1 MKKKDNLVFCQEEVE
16 VSKLVDSRDE
26 KIKIRDAYGDILP
39 EVGRQDEDIVV
50 LTADLAGS
58 TRTKYFGQEFP
69 ERFFNVGITEAN
81 MMGMSAGL
89 AMEGKKPFVSTFAV
103 FATGKPWEQ
112 IRQTIAYQ
120 SAPVR
125 IVATHSGITV
135 GEDGASH
142 QILEDVSNMRV
153 LPNMKVVVPADARQ
167 TEEVIKRVS
176 GDMDGPVY
184 VRLARAA
191 FPVVYEEC
199 DFELGK
205 AEVLREGNDVSIF
218 AMGLMVANSLDAAE
232 ILEDEGI
239 SAEVVNVSTVKPLDK
254 ETILESVG
262 KTGAAVT
269 AEEHN
274 IIGGLGSAVSE
285 TVAEGNPV
293 PVKRVGVEDQF
304 GESGPAYDLVEHF
317 GLTAEDI
324 ASKAEKL
331 IR

>member
-1 MKKKDNLVFCQEEVE
+1 MVSELV
-16 VSKLVDSRDE
+16 SSRDE
-26 KIKIRDAYGDILP
+26 KVKIRDVYGEVLP
-39 EVGRQDEDIVV
+39 ELGQEDEDIVV

-69 ERFFNVGITEAN
+69 DRFFNVGITEAN
-81 MMGMSAGL
+81 MMGMAAGL

-142 QILEDVSNMRV
+142 QIIEDVSNMRV
-153 LPNMKVVVPADARQ
+153 LPNMKVVVPADATQ
-167 TEEVIKRVS
+167 TREVVKTIS
-176 GDMDGPVY
+176 QDMDGPVY

-191 FPVVYEEC
+191 FPVVYEDC

-205 AEVLREGNDVSIF
+205 AEVLREGDDVTLF
-218 AMGLMVANSLDAAE
+218 AMGLMVANSLDAAD
-232 ILEDEGI
+232 ILAERGI
-239 SAEVVNVSTVKPLDK
+239 SAEVINVSTVKPLDI
-254 ETILESVG
+254 ETVLSSVE
-262 KTGAAVT
+262 KTGAAIT

-285 TVAEGNPV
+285 AVSENNPV
-293 PVKRVGVEDQF
+293 PVKRVGLEDTF
-304 GESGPAYDLVEHF
+304 GESGSAYELVEHF

-324 ASKAEKL
+324 ANKAENL
-331 IR
+331 LN

>member
-1 MKKKDNLVFCQEEVE
+1 MSQLVEN
-16 VSKLVDSRDE
+16 RDE
-26 KIKIRDAYGDILP
+26 KVKIRDAYGEVLP
-39 EVGRQDEDIVV
+39 ELGAEDDDIVV

-69 ERFFNVGITEAN
+69 DRFFNVGITEAN

-89 AMEGKKPFVSTFAV
+89 AMEGKKPFASTFAV

-125 IVATHSGITV
+125 IVATHAGITV

-142 QILEDVSNMRV
+142 QIIEDVSNMRV
-153 LPNMKVVVPADARQ
+153 LPNMKVVVPADATQ
-167 TEEVIKRVS
+167 TREVIKRVS
-176 GDMDGPVY
+176 EDMDGPVY

-199 DFELGK
+199 DFELGE
-205 AEVLREGNDVSIF
+205 AEVLREGEDVTIF

-232 ILEDEGI
+232 LLEERGI
-239 SAEVVNVSTVKPLDK
+239 SAEVINVSTVKPLDE
-254 ETILESVG
+254 ETVLSSVE
-262 KTGAAVT
+262 KTGAAIT

-274 IIGGLGSAVSE
+274 VIGGLGSAISEVVSE
-285 TVAEGNPV
+285 EHPV
-293 PVKRVGVEDQF
+293 PVKKIGIQDRF
-304 GESGPAYDLVEHF
+304 GESGSAYELVEHF
-317 GLTAEDI
+317 GLTARDI
-324 ASKAEKL
+324 ADKTETMLASE
-331 IR
+331 

>member
-1 MKKKDNLVFCQEEVE
+1 MSRLAA
-16 VSKLVDSRDE
+16 SRDE
-26 KIKIRDAYGDILP
+26 KVRIRDTYGEVLP
-39 EVGRQDEDIVV
+39 EMGKQDQDIVV

-69 ERFFNVGITEAN
+69 DRFFNVGITEAN
-81 MMGMSAGL
+81 MMGMAAGL
-89 AMEGKKPFVSTFAV
+89 AMEGKKPFASTFAV

-125 IVATHSGITV
+125 IVATHSGVTV

-153 LPNMKVVVPADARQ
+153 LPNMKVVVPADAVQ
-167 TEEVIKRVS
+167 TKEVIKAV
-176 GDMDGPVY
+176 GGEMDGPVY

-191 FPVVYEEC
+191 FPVIYEEC

-205 AEVLREGNDVSIF
+205 AEVLREGDDVTLF
-218 AMGLMVANSLDAAE
+218 AMGLMVANSLDAAD
-232 ILEDEGI
+232 ILAEKGI
-239 SAEVVNVSTVKPLDK
+239 SAEVINVSTVKPLDTK
-254 ETILESVG
+254 TIIDSVE

-274 IIGGLGSAVSE
+274 VIGGLGSAVSE
-285 TVAEGNPV
+285 VISENYPV
-293 PVKRVGVEDQF
+293 PLKRVGVEDEF
-304 GESGPAYDLVEHF
+304 GESGSAYELVEHF
-317 GLTAEDI
+317 GLTPEDI
-324 ASKAEKL
+324 ASKAESL
-331 IR
+331 LS

>member
-1 MKKKDNLVFCQEEVE
+1 MSQLVKF
-16 VSKLVDSRDE
+16 RDE
-26 KIKIRDAYGDILP
+26 KVKIRDAYGEVLP
-39 EVGRQDEDIVV
+39 ELGKEDEDIVV

-58 TRTKYFGQEFP
+58 TRTKYFAQEFP
-69 ERFFNVGITEAN
+69 DRFFNVGITEAN

-89 AMEGKKPFVSTFAV
+89 AMEGKKPFASTFAV

-125 IVATHSGITV
+125 IVATHAGITV

-142 QILEDVSNMRV
+142 QIIEDVSNMRV
-153 LPNMKVVVPADARQ
+153 LPNMKVVVPADSTQ
-167 TEEVIKRVS
+167 TKEVIKAV
-176 GDMDGPVY
+176 GGEMDGPVY

-191 FPVVYEEC
+191 FPVIYEEC

-205 AEVLREGNDVSIF
+205 AEVLREGSDVSIF

-232 ILEDEGI
+232 ILEDKGI
-239 SAEVVNVSTVKPLDK
+239 SAEVVNVSTVKPLDS
-254 ETILESVG
+254 ESVLNSVA

-274 IIGGLGSAVSE
+274 VIGGLGSAISEVVSE
-285 TVAEGNPV
+285 NEPV
-293 PVKRVGVEDQF
+293 QIKRIGIQDRF
-304 GESGPAYDLVEHF
+304 GESGSAYELVEHF
-317 GLTAEDI
+317 GLTPKDI
-324 ASKAEKL
+324 ANKAENLLK
-331 IR
+331 

>member
-1 MKKKDNLVFCQEEVE
+1 M
-16 VSKLVDSRDE
+16 SKLVENRDE
-26 KIKIRDAYGDILP
+26 KVKIRDVYGEVLP
-39 EVGRQDEDIVV
+39 ELGEKDEDIVV

-58 TRTKYFGQEFP
+58 TRTKYFGQEHP
-69 ERFFNVGITEAN
+69 DRFFNLGITEAN

-89 AMEGKKPFVSTFAV
+89 AMEGKKPFASTFAV

-125 IVATHSGITV
+125 IVATHAGITV

-142 QILEDVSNMRV
+142 QIIEDVSNMRV
-153 LPNMKVVVPADARQ
+153 LPNMKVVVPADATQ
-167 TEEVIKRVS
+167 TKEVIKAV
-176 GDMDGPVY
+176 GGEMDGPVY

-191 FPVVYEEC
+191 FPVIYEEC

-205 AEVLREGNDVSIF
+205 AEVLREGSDVTIF

-232 ILEDEGI
+232 ILEDRGI
-239 SAEVVNVSTVKPLDK
+239 SAEVVNVSTVKPLDEK
-254 ETILESVG
+254 TVIGSVA

-274 IIGGLGSAVSE
+274 VIGGLGSAISE
-285 TVAEGNPV
+285 VVGENEPV
-293 PVKRVGVEDQF
+293 PMKRIGIQDRF
-304 GESGPAYDLVEHF
+304 GESGSAYELVEHF

-324 ASKAEKL
+324 AVKAENL
-331 IR
+331 LS

>member
-1 MKKKDNLVFCQEEVE
+1 L
-16 VSKLVDSRDE
+16 SKLVESRDE
-26 KIKIRDAYGDILP
+26 KVKIRDAYGEILP
-39 EVGRQDEDIVV
+39 EIGKEDEDIVV

-69 ERFFNVGITEAN
+69 DRFFNVGITEAN
-81 MMGMSAGL
+81 MMGMAAGL
-89 AMEGKKPFVSTFAV
+89 AMEGKKPFTSTFAV

-125 IVATHSGITV
+125 IVATHSGVTV

-153 LPNMKVVVPADARQ
+153 LPNMKVVVPADAVQ
-167 TEEVIKRVS
+167 TKEVIKTV
-176 GDMDGPVY
+176 GGEMDGPVY

-191 FPVVYEEC
+191 FPVIYEEC

-205 AEVLREGNDVSIF
+205 AEVLREGDDVTLF
-218 AMGLMVANSLDAAE
+218 AMGLMVANSLDAAD
-232 ILEDEGI
+232 ILAEKGI
-239 SAEVVNVSTVKPLDK
+239 SAEVINVSTVKPLDT

-285 TVAEGNPV
+285 VVSEHNPV
-293 PVKRVGVEDQF
+293 PVKRVGVEDTF
-304 GESGPAYDLVEHF
+304 GESGPAYELMEHF
-317 GLTAEDI
+317 GLTPEDI
-324 ASKAEKL
+324 ASKAESL
-331 IR
+331 LS

>member
-1 MKKKDNLVFCQEEVE
+1 M
-16 VSKLVDSRDE
+16 SKLVESRDE
-26 KIKIRDAYGDILP
+26 KVKIRDAYGEVLP
-39 EVGRQDEDIVV
+39 ELGKEDEDIVV

-69 ERFFNVGITEAN
+69 DRFFNVGITEAN
-81 MMGMSAGL
+81 MMGMAAGL
-89 AMEGKKPFVSTFAV
+89 AMEGKKPFTSTFAV

-112 IRQTIAYQ
+112 VRQTIAYQ

-142 QILEDVSNMRV
+142 QIIEDVSNMRV
-153 LPNMKVVVPADARQ
+153 LPNMKVVVPADAAQ
-167 TEEVIKRVS
+167 TKEVIKTVG

-191 FPVVYEEC
+191 FPVIYEEC

-205 AEVLREGNDVSIF
+205 AEVLREGSDVTIF
-218 AMGLMVANSLDAAE
+218 AMGLMVANSLDAAD
-232 ILEDEGI
+232 ILEDRGI
-239 SAEVVNVSTVKPLDK
+239 SAEVVNVSTVKPLDE
-254 ETILESVG
+254 ETVIDSVA

-274 IIGGLGSAVSE
+274 VIGGLGSAISEAVSE
-285 TVAEGNPV
+285 NEPV
-293 PVKRVGVEDQF
+293 PVKRIGIQDHF
-304 GESGPAYDLVEHF
+304 GESGSAYELVEHF

-324 ASKAEKL
+324 VGKAE
-331 IR
+331 

>member
-1 MKKKDNLVFCQEEVE
+1 M
-16 VSKLVDSRDE
+16 SKLVESRDE
-26 KIKIRDAYGDILP
+26 KVKIRDAYGDVLP
-39 EVGRQDEDIVV
+39 ELGKEDEDIVV

-69 ERFFNVGITEAN
+69 DRFFNLGITEAN
-81 MMGMSAGL
+81 MMGMAAGL
-89 AMEGKKPFVSTFAV
+89 AMEGKKPFASTFAV

-112 IRQTIAYQ
+112 VRQTIAYQ

-125 IVATHSGITV
+125 IVATHAGITV

-142 QILEDVSNMRV
+142 QIIEDVSNMRG
-153 LPNMKVVVPADARQ
+153 LPNMKVVVPADATQ
-167 TEEVIKRVS
+167 TKEVIKSVS
-176 GDMDGPVY
+176 GELDGPVY

-205 AEVLREGNDVSIF
+205 AEVLREGSDVSIF
-218 AMGLMVANSLDAAE
+218 AMGLMVTNSLDAAE
-232 ILEDEGI
+232 ILEDKGI
-239 SAEVVNVSTVKPLDK
+239 SAEVINVSTVKPLDS
-254 ETILESVG
+254 ETVVDSVS

-274 IIGGLGSAVSE
+274 VIGGLGSAISE
-285 TVAEGNPV
+285 VVGENEPV
-293 PVKRVGVEDQF
+293 PVKRIGIQDHF
-304 GESGPAYDLVEHF
+304 GESGSAYELVEHF

-324 ASKAEKL
+324 ASKTEKL
-331 IR
+331 LS

>member
-1 MKKKDNLVFCQEEVE
+1 L
-16 VSKLVDSRDE
+16 SKLVESRDE
-26 KIKIRDAYGDILP
+26 KVKIRDAYGEVLP
-39 EVGRQDEDIVV
+39 EIGREDEDIVV

-69 ERFFNVGITEAN
+69 DRFFNVGITEAN
-81 MMGMSAGL
+81 MMGMAAGL
-89 AMEGKKPFVSTFAV
+89 AMEGKKPFTSTFAV

-125 IVATHSGITV
+125 IVATHSGVTV

-153 LPNMKVVVPADARQ
+153 LPNMKVVVPADATQ
-167 TEEVIKRVS
+167 TKAVIREI
-176 GDMDGPVY
+176 GGEMEGPVY
-184 VRLARAA
+184 VRLSRAA
-191 FPVVYEEC
+191 FPVIYEEC

-205 AEVLREGNDVSIF
+205 AEVLREGSDVSIF
-218 AMGLMVANSLDAAE
+218 AMGLMVANSLDAAD
-232 ILEDEGI
+232 ILEDRGV
-239 SAEVVNVSTVKPLDK
+239 SAEVVNVSTVKPLDTQ
-254 ETILESVG
+254 TILSSVG

-285 TVAEGNPV
+285 VVSEHNPV
-293 PVKRVGVEDQF
+293 PVKRVGVEDTF
-304 GESGPAYDLVEHF
+304 GESGPAYELIEHF
-317 GLTAEDI
+317 GLTPEDI
-324 ASKAEKL
+324 AGKAESL
-331 IR
+331 LS

>member
-1 MKKKDNLVFCQEEVE
+1 M
-16 VSKLVDSRDE
+16 SKLAVNRNE
-26 KIKIRDAYGDILP
+26 KTKIRDAYGEVLP
-39 EVGRQDEDIVV
+39 QLGKEDEDIVV

-69 ERFFNVGITEAN
+69 DRFFNVGITEAN
-81 MMGMSAGL
+81 MMGMASGL
-89 AMEGKKPFVSTFAV
+89 AMEGKKPFVSTFSI

-125 IVATHSGITV
+125 IVATHAGITV

-142 QILEDVSNMRV
+142 QIIEDVSNMRV
-153 LPNMKVVVPADARQ
+153 LPNMKVVVPADALQ
-167 TEEVIKRVS
+167 TKEVIKTV
-176 GDMDGPVY
+176 GEDLDGPVY

-199 DFELGK
+199 DFELGR
-205 AEVLREGNDVSIF
+205 AEVLKEGNDVSIF
-218 AMGLMVANSLDAAE
+218 AMGLMVSNSLDAAE
-232 ILEDEGI
+232 ILEEKGI
-239 SAEVVNVSTVKPLDK
+239 SAEVINVSTIKPLDS
-254 ETILESVG
+254 ETIIDSVI

-274 IIGGLGSAVSE
+274 VIGGLGSAISEVVSE
-285 TVAEGNPV
+285 NEPV
-293 PVKRVGVEDQF
+293 PLKRIGIQDRF
-304 GESGPAYDLVEHF
+304 GESGSAYELVDYF

-324 ASKAEKL
+324 AGKVEGFL
-331 IR
+331 T

>member
-1 MKKKDNLVFCQEEVE
+1 
-16 VSKLVDSRDE
+16 VSKLVTGRDE
-26 KIKIRDAYGDILP
+26 KVKIRDVYGEMLAQLGGEDK
-39 EVGRQDEDIVV
+39 DIVV

-58 TRTKYFGQEFP
+58 TRTKYFGEEFP

-81 MMGMSAGL
+81 MMGMAAGL

-125 IVATHSGITV
+125 IVATHAGITV

-142 QILEDVSNMRV
+142 QIIEDVSNMRV
-153 LPNMKVVVPADARQ
+153 LPNMKVVVPADATQ
-167 TEEVIKRVS
+167 TKEVIKTVS
-176 GDMDGPVY
+176 RDMDGPVY

-191 FPVVYEEC
+191 FPVVYEDC

-205 AEVLREGNDVSIF
+205 AEVLREGSDVSIF
-218 AMGLMVANSLDAAE
+218 AMGLMVANSLDAAD
-232 ILEDEGI
+232 ILADKGI
-239 SAEVVNVSTVKPLDK
+239 SAEVINVSTVKPLDEK
-254 ETILESVG
+254 TVLDSVT

-274 IIGGLGSAVSE
+274 IIGGLGSAISEVVSE
-285 TVAEGNPV
+285 NEPV
-293 PVKRVGVEDQF
+293 PVKRIGIQDRF
-304 GESGPAYDLVEHF
+304 GESGSAYELVEHF

-324 ASKAEKL
+324 ARKTQYL
-331 IR
+331 LG

>member
-1 MKKKDNLVFCQEEVE
+1 M
-16 VSKLVDSRDE
+16 SKLVESRDE
-26 KIKIRDAYGDILP
+26 KVKIRDAYGEVLP
-39 EVGRQDEDIVV
+39 EIGKEDEDIVV

-69 ERFFNVGITEAN
+69 DRFFNVGITEAN
-81 MMGMSAGL
+81 MMGMAAGL
-89 AMEGKKPFVSTFAV
+89 AMEGKKPFTSTFAV

-125 IVATHSGITV
+125 IVATHSGVTV

-153 LPNMKVVVPADARQ
+153 LPNMKVVVPADATQ
-167 TEEVIKRVS
+167 TKAVIREI
-176 GDMDGPVY
+176 GGEMEGPVY
-184 VRLARAA
+184 VRLSRAA
-191 FPVVYEEC
+191 FPVIYEEC

-205 AEVLREGNDVSIF
+205 AEVLREGDDVTLF
-218 AMGLMVANSLDAAE
+218 AMGLMVANSLDAAD
-232 ILEDEGI
+232 ILAEKGI
-239 SAEVVNVSTVKPLDK
+239 SAEVVNVSTVKPLDT
-254 ETILESVG
+254 ETILNSVG

-285 TVAEGNPV
+285 VVSENNPV
-293 PVKRVGVEDQF
+293 PVKRVGVEDTF
-304 GESGPAYDLVEHF
+304 GESGSAYELVEHF

-324 ASKAEKL
+324 ADKAENL
-331 IR
+331 LR

>member
-1 MKKKDNLVFCQEEVE
+1 M
-16 VSKLVDSRDE
+16 SKLVESRDE
-26 KIKIRDAYGDILP
+26 KVKIRDAYGEILP
-39 EVGRQDEDIVV
+39 EIGKEDEDIVV

-69 ERFFNVGITEAN
+69 DRFFNVGITEAN
-81 MMGMSAGL
+81 MMGMAAGL
-89 AMEGKKPFVSTFAV
+89 AMEGKKPFTSTFAV

-125 IVATHSGITV
+125 IVATHSGVTV

-153 LPNMKVVVPADARQ
+153 LPNMKVVVPADAVQ
-167 TEEVIKRVS
+167 TKEVIKAV
-176 GDMDGPVY
+176 GGEMDGPVY

-191 FPVVYEEC
+191 FPVIYEEC

-205 AEVLREGNDVSIF
+205 AEVLREGDDVTLF
-218 AMGLMVANSLDAAE
+218 AMGLMVANSLDAAD
-232 ILEDEGI
+232 ILAEKGI
-239 SAEVVNVSTVKPLDK
+239 SAEVINVSTVKPLDT

-285 TVAEGNPV
+285 VVSENNPV
-293 PVKRVGVEDQF
+293 PVKRVGVEDTF
-304 GESGPAYDLVEHF
+304 GESGPAYELIEHF
-317 GLTAEDI
+317 GLTPEDI
-324 ASKAEKL
+324 ASKAESL
-331 IR
+331 LS